1 MWNKI
6 IVVIFWIVAYV
17 NIFGY
22 LEYFNLLWFV
32 NIWPISFRKKVY
44 KQKLSVEIILSCRQ
58 SPIDVVIICV
68 RENTVK
74 RSSIGVQNAN

>member
-1 MWNKI
+1 M
-6 IVVIFWIVAYV
+6 
-17 NIFGY
+17 
-22 LEYFNLLWFV
+22 
-32 NIWPISFRKKVY
+32 Y
-44 KQKLSVEIILSCRQ
+44 KQKLSIEIILSCRQ